1 MARFFSTKTGLVFL
15 LVILGVFVCLPR
27 FTPQY
32 MSIFLYQLFLY
43 MVLAVSYDIL
53 GGYAGYMN
61 LGHACFF
68 GIGGYTF
75 AILANRNFG
84 LVLSMAGGMLTTAC
98 FAVLIS
104 YPFFRLR
111 GAYFALANLG
121 LIILLGLL
129 AHNLKPL
136 TGGADGLFIP
146 ISYELN
152 SVYYAAFILCLLT
165 IFLSYRVGKS
175 RYGLALV
182 SIRADEDV
190 ASTFG
195 VNPYWYKVGAMVM
208 GALPASL
215 AGGIFAWAL
224 TYINPDSLLGIEVAL
239 MPVTMAMLGGT
250 GFVAGP
256 ILGCAFISVVQELVW
271 TKLPYLHLAIYG
283 AMLILIG
290 LYMPGGL
297 IRIKVFQKVLAK
309 FGLSERLY
317 WYGLNAVPGSK
328 EWYSSKEKGSEK
340 DLAD

>member
-1 MARFFSTKTGLVFL
+1 MLEGVFKKTSLLLFL
-15 LVILGVFVCLPR
+15 LILAVFAFLPGV
-27 FTPQY
+27 TSQY
-32 MSIFLYQLFLY
+32 ISIFLYQLFLY

-61 LGHACFF
+61 LGHSCFF

-75 AILANRNFG
+75 AILANKKVG
-84 LVLSMAGGMLTTAC
+84 LLMSMAGGMVAAVC

-152 SVYYAAFILCLLT
+152 SVYYSSLILCLLT
-165 IFLSYRVGKS
+165 IFLSYRIGKS

-190 ASTFG
+190 ANAFG
-195 VNPYWYKVGAMVM
+195 INPYWYKVGAMIL
-208 GALPASL
+208 GSLPASL

-224 TYINPDSLLGIEVAL
+224 TYINPDSLFGIEIAL
-239 MPVTMAMLGGT
+239 TPVTMAMLGGT

-256 ILGCAFISVVQELVW
+256 ILGCAFISIVQELVW
-271 TKLPYLHLAIYG
+271 TKIPYLHLAIYG
-283 AMLILIG
+283 VILILIG

-297 IRIKVFQKVLAK
+297 VRTKAFQRTLSRL
-309 FGLSERLY
+309 GLTERFY
-317 WYGLNAVPGSK
+317 RYSPKKNSGL
-328 EWYSSKEKGSEK
+328 
-340 DLAD
+340 

>member
-1 MARFFSTKTGLVFL
+1 MTKVVSRKIRL
-15 LVILGVFVCLPR
+15 LLLLLILAAFAIVPGI
-27 FTPQY
+27 TPQY
-32 MSIFLYQLFLY
+32 ISIFFYQLFIY

-61 LGHACFF
+61 LGHSCFF

-75 AILANRNFG
+75 AILAAKNVG
-84 LVLSMAGGMLTTAC
+84 LVMSMAGGIVVAAC
-98 FAVLIS
+98 FATLIS

-146 ISYELN
+146 ITYELN
-152 SVYYAAFILCLLT
+152 SVYYSSLILCLLT
-165 IFLSYRVGKS
+165 IFMSYRIGKS

-190 ASTFG
+190 ANAFG
-195 VNPYWYKVGAMVM
+195 INPYRYKLAALILGAI
-208 GALPASL
+208 PASL

-224 TYINPDSLLGIEVAL
+224 TYINPDSLLGIEITLV
-239 MPVTMAMLGGT
+239 PVTMAMLGGT

-256 ILGCAFISVVQELVW
+256 ILGTLFISVVQELVW

-283 AMLILIG
+283 VILILIG

-297 IRIKVFQKVLAK
+297 IRMKLFQRPLSRL
-309 FGLSERLY
+309 GLTERLY
-317 WYGLNAVPGSK
+317 WYSRK
-328 EWYSSKEKGSEK
+328 
-340 DLAD
+340 

>member
-1 MARFFSTKTGLVFL
+1 MVQGVSKKIRLLLLLLIFAVFAI
-15 LVILGVFVCLPR
+15 VPGV
-27 FTPQY
+27 TPQY
-32 MSIFLYQLFLY
+32 ISIFLYQLFIY
-43 MVLAVSYDIL
+43 MILAVSYDIL

-61 LGHACFF
+61 LGHSCFF

-75 AILANRNFG
+75 AILAAKNVG
-84 LVLSMAGGMLTTAC
+84 LLMSMVGGMVAAVC
-98 FAVLIS
+98 FAALIS

-146 ISYELN
+146 ITYELN
-152 SVYYAAFILCLLT
+152 SVYYSSLILCLLT
-165 IFLSYRVGKS
+165 IFLSYRIGKS

-190 ASTFG
+190 ANAFG
-195 VNPYWYKVGAMVM
+195 INPYRYKLTALILGAV
-208 GALPASL
+208 PASL
-215 AGGIFAWAL
+215 AGAIFAWAL
-224 TYINPDSLLGIEVAL
+224 TYINPDSLLGIEITLV
-239 MPVTMAMLGGT
+239 PVTMAMLGGT

-256 ILGCAFISVVQELVW
+256 ILGTLFISVVQELVW

-283 AMLILIG
+283 AILILIG

-297 IRIKVFQKVLAK
+297 VRMKAFQRTLSRL
-309 FGLSERLY
+309 GLTERLY
-317 WYGLNAVPGSK
+317 WYSPK
-328 EWYSSKEKGSEK
+328 
-340 DLAD
+340 

>member
-1 MARFFSTKTGLVFL
+1 MNAMLGSGSKKIRLALLFF
-15 LVILGVFVCLPR
+15 ILAVLAIVPGV
-27 FTPQY
+27 TPQY
-32 MSIFLYQLFLY
+32 ISIFLYQLFIY
-43 MVLAVSYDIL
+43 MILAVSYDIL

-61 LGHACFF
+61 LGHSCFF

-75 AILANRNFG
+75 AILAGKMG
-84 LVLSMAGGMLTTAC
+84 LLLSMAGGMVVAAC
-98 FAVLIS
+98 FATLIS

-146 ISYELN
+146 ITYELN
-152 SVYYAAFILCLLT
+152 AVYYSSLILCLLT
-165 IFLSYRVGKS
+165 IILSYRIGKS

-190 ASTFG
+190 ANAFG
-195 VNPYWYKVGAMVM
+195 INPYRYKLAALILGAV
-208 GALPASL
+208 PASL

-224 TYINPDSLLGIEVAL
+224 TYINPDSLLGIEITLV
-239 MPVTMAMLGGT
+239 PVTMAMLGGT

-256 ILGCAFISVVQELVW
+256 ILGCLFISVVQELVW

-283 AMLILIG
+283 AILILIG

-297 IRIKVFQKVLAK
+297 IRMKAFQRILPRI
-309 FGLSERLY
+309 GLTERLY
-317 WYGLNAVPGSK
+317 WHSPK
-328 EWYSSKEKGSEK
+328 
-340 DLAD
+340 